1 MNTIYFHQKSGFED
15 RLENLILKNFQ
26 EEQSVEVHVFSKE
39 QIEKYLPSKFVIGS
53 LDVLIIPTVF
63 DSSNYMSY
71 DGIEFA
77 LIWYFH
83 LIKTD
88 KPFAIILVGTESQS
102 SFFRHCDYSN
112 FLKCP
117 NVHYVDFNFT
127 KITALL
133 QSLELKKF
141 LEKDYID
148 TLRNVNLKPPTSYK
162 THHSIAN
169 EWAIYRW
176 ANTIGATDKD
186 IKQIESKVEN
196 QLYFQYLQ
204 TIFPIS
210 NIPIIDQNELKIEK
224 LQDSRIFYI
233 DDEADKGWY
242 EIFCKILVDIN
253 EVKEFDY
260 LGDELKGKSEA
271 EIISLSI
278 DKVKEQDSDIVIL
291 DFRLH
296 ENDFSDDISKVT
308 GLQILKRIKEINPG
322 IQVIIFSATNKIWN
336 LKALQNT
343 KADGFIFKES
353 AENSVDPNFTID
365 AIDSFISEI
374 DKANNRRFL
383 KEAYLLIKQ
392 LKIKLDGISN
402 DNKIGGLEKLNT
414 LKLKNEIYIQL
425 DLSYECLKQSDSSV
439 STIEEDHSFLN
450 LSYISLYKIIEL
462 INDYFTESNFK
473 ERKVTLKFKGGKVK
487 KYNQSSDKFEDIS
500 DGIFSTKN
508 KLLSIYKFELNSNA
522 VEIVSDLGGCVN
534 NRNDI
539 IHPKTLKDY
548 KKTTKIENIAFLKLL
563 NEIISKM
570 S

>member
-1 MNTIYFHQKSGFED
+1 M
-15 RLENLILKNFQ
+15 
-26 EEQSVEVHVFSKE
+26 
-39 QIEKYLPSKFVIGS
+39 
-53 LDVLIIPTVF
+53 
-63 DSSNYMSY
+63 
-71 DGIEFA
+71 
-77 LIWYFH
+77 
-83 LIKTD
+83 
-88 KPFAIILVGTESQS
+88 
-102 SFFRHCDYSN
+102 
-112 FLKCP
+112 
-117 NVHYVDFNFT
+117 
-127 KITALL
+127 
-133 QSLELKKF
+133 
-141 LEKDYID
+141 
-148 TLRNVNLKPPTSYK
+148 
-162 THHSIAN
+162 
-169 EWAIYRW
+169 
-176 ANTIGATDKD
+176 
-186 IKQIESKVEN
+186 
-196 QLYFQYLQ
+196 
-204 TIFPIS
+204 
-210 NIPIIDQNELKIEK
+210 
-224 LQDSRIFYI
+224 
-233 DDEADKGWY
+233 
-242 EIFCKILVDIN
+242 
-253 EVKEFDY
+253 
-260 LGDELKGKSEA
+260 
-271 EIISLSI
+271 
-278 DKVKEQDSDIVIL
+278 
-291 DFRLH
+291 
-296 ENDFSDDISKVT
+296 
-308 GLQILKRIKEINPG
+308 
-322 IQVIIFSATNKIWN
+322 
-336 LKALQNT
+336 QNT

-439 STIEEDHSFLN
+439 STIEEDHSLLN